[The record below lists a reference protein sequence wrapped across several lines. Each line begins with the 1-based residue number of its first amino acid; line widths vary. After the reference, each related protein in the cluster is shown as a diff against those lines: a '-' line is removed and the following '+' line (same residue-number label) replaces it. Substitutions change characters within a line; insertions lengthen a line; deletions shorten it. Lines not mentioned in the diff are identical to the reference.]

1 MSEPFSPLR
10 KGIVICVS
18 GPSGVGKGTVI
29 SAVLN
34 RKTAVA
40 HSISITTRSPRPGEQ
55 EGVSYYFRSK
65 AEFERM
71 LDQGDILE
79 YDCYCDHYYGTP
91 RQPLLEKVSQ
101 GIDVLMDI
109 TVPGSLSVMQ
119 NYPEAITLFLLPPTF
134 SELERRLRKRGTE
147 CEGIVQKR
155 LQKAKEEI
163 NMTHFFQYVT
173 VNDHL
178 EQTVDRILAVIEAE
192 HCRYNRQTGIET
204 IVLSK

>member
-29 SAVLN
+29 SAVLS

-71 LDQGDILE
+71 LNQGDILE

>member
-1 MSEPFSPLR
+1 MISPFSPLR
-10 KGIVICVS
+10 KGLVMCVS

-29 SAVLN
+29 SAVLS

-65 AEFERM
+65 AEFEQM
-71 LDQGDILE
+71 LAQGDILE
-79 YDCYCDHYYGTP
+79 HDFYCDHYYGTP
-91 RQPLLEKVSQ
+91 RQPLIEKVSQ

-109 TVPGSLSVMQ
+109 TVPGSMTVMK
-119 NYPEAITLFLLPPTF
+119 NYPEAITLFLLPPSF

-147 CEGIVQKR
+147 CETTVQKR
-155 LQKAKEEI
+155 LQKAWEEI
-163 NMTHFFQYVT
+163 NMAHHFKYVV

-178 EQTVDRILAVIEAE
+178 EQTVDRILAVVEAE
-192 HCRYNRQTGIET
+192 HCRYVRQSGIES